1 MPGPSPK
8 QPGKRQRANKPS
20 QMRVIPGGLVGR
32 IVPEPPK
39 GMLKVISQRWVD
51 FWGSDL
57 AQLVEPATD
66 MMALHR
72 LFTLYDDR
80 ERAYRSVK
88 KKPFVK
94 GSKGQ
99 PVANPMAGR
108 TESLDKEI
116 RMLEDRFGLTPKARL
131 ALGIAFGQM
140 TKSLDDLNSSLDE
153 DEDADG
159 DEDPR
164 VEIAQ

>member
-1 MPGPSPK
+1 
-8 QPGKRQRANKPS
+8 
-20 QMRVIPGGLVGR
+20 MRVIPGGLVDR
-32 IVPEPPK
+32 EVPDPPK
-39 GMLKVISQRWVD
+39 GLLKDIGEKWAA
-51 FWGSDL
+51 FWQSDL

-66 MMALHR
+66 MMALSR

-88 KKPFVK
+88 KQPFVE

-99 PVANPMAGR
+99 PVANPMASR

-131 ALGIAFGQM
+131 ALGIAFGQV
-140 TKSLDDLNSSLDE
+140 TKSLDDLNSSLSE
-153 DEDADG
+153 DEDDAG
-159 DEDPR
+159 DDDPR
-164 VEIAQ
+164 IQATQ